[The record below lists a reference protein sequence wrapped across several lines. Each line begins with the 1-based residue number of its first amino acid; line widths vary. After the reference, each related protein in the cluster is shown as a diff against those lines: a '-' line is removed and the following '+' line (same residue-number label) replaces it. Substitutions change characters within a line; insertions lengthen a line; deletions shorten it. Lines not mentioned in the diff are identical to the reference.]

1 MMVMV
6 MLYFQDIGGPARR
19 NSRVGGEGQVLEI
32 VKIVT
37 YIVMAVLQSFIK
49 IKGRQREIIGITNTA
64 IIVL

>member
-1 MMVMV
+1 

-19 NSRVGGEGQVLEI
+19 NSGVGGEGQVLEI